1 MSRFLSLRYA
11 FAALALTMACH
22 SVIAQELYY
31 ESEPND
37 TPATAN
43 PISGEVDIAG
53 TMGSGDQDGFMWT
66 VSDADAERLW
76 TLRMEGLPG
85 ALTVLEILRVEF
97 AENGMDVLSKQKLLG
112 LGSRDGTKPD
122 IERNLLFEPGEYVLG
137 FAYTGGG
144 GGAFRPPSASV
155 EFGEAEGQSGQA
167 PTREPGG
174 YRGQI
179 RATGSLAVQTPAEPP
194 DKREKAVTLRLNR
207 QQAWFIE
214 SGTSWHRFE
223 IDDERSGQLWEI
235 GGQVPVGQNAKVFLR
250 DSEGGEISEADTN
263 AEGQWKFT
271 DLGLEATTYFIEVQ
285 GNQTNSIRVLEAAA
299 VGQRIEGAEAEENG
313 RWDLA
318 NIVDLSSSIT
328 GRLGVSGDY
337 DYFRFTLDEA
347 AADQLLELSLQSAPE
362 QAIQLCLLDSQ
373 GESLQCRKQAGA
385 SILPKLSLTPGDWGV
400 LVSRGPEGAEYTLQL
415 SGQGPIVPDTE
426 VEPND
431 AVTGAVSVPP
441 KNRIK
446 GRFDTGGDVD
456 YFRFLV
462 TDEAQ
467 LWRFQAIGDGLQR
480 IVYYDGAGKNQQE
493 FRDTARRLRLENVFL
508 MPGKHFIALYGEP
521 GTDYTLLARPLGPP
535 DPDGEREPNDV
546 VAQMQRLEMG
556 QRRNGLLTSSED
568 SDLYRFVLFDWDRI
582 RLTVE
587 PPADGDVYAYFY
599 WDYPDYFARGAGGVG
614 TPLVY
619 EGLMPPGEY
628 VVSLSA
634 QQVSDAEYHVTLER
648 LDRFGC
654 PVDCEPNSNPALA
667 RPVPPS
673 MVIEGQNGGW
683 DSYDVYALPV
693 SDVPRE
699 LLIRTDQEYRL
710 TVTAA
715 NETDNLVTWDAEA
728 GGFRGTIPGD
738 TRTYLD
744 IRRANEGYRLELEF
758 AGGPAPLENTVPLA
772 AEIDLELGAGT
783 VKAYRKYGQRIDG
796 ILRLS
801 NTGTKAESLE
811 VEAATSDRRWQVQLV
826 QRQVEVAPGESV
838 NIPLSVRVP
847 RDAWGTRD
855 VRISLRAWNRAGQVA
870 THRDITVDSGADAV
884 NPEHWYALPA
894 QLQGGFNVAASRFGG
909 AWAGDYDTSVGWSF
923 VQTIDGLSVKN
934 NGMGL
939 RGGYKGET
947 AELVIDLAGEEPVE
961 VAGVVLNSLSG
972 SVARSYLR
980 YADVALSLDGQ
991 NWQQVLFEPLDPVEA
1006 DQPFVLDE
1014 PTPARFARVMLEH
1027 NWSGKPRAGET
1038 LGEFEVI
1045 AQPGVDIS
1053 GDAGFNLGQRDLG
1066 GHVVWAR
1073 PRIDAGWHNGLLVEG
1088 ETPGNRIKVGDPQTW
1103 VVAFHRDRAALID
1116 RMEWNHPEPNY
1127 SGHRFKSVKVAVSMD
1142 SPLGPWTPVGEW
1154 DLSAEGE
1161 VDVLEP
1167 ESPFWG
1173 RYVRFTTN
1181 PVEVWDWHALPRP
1194 LRIWEAPTSENYR
1207 SVLTEWGELSSQAF
1221 WESQQPVPADPPF
1234 ARADND
1240 TRERAAALEP
1250 AEQASG
1256 AVRLAEHEHWYR
1268 LDVPADQNTLTVTL
1282 GGEPT
1287 VRTEVRAETV
1297 DGERLVLRRD
1307 QNQSRSDEHVF
1318 EGVVEPGSTVFLQ
1331 VLEPPRNVVFTW
1343 DTSASVGPYLP
1354 VIYNALIEYS
1364 RGAKPGLDAI
1374 NYMPFGRGMLLDE
1387 WYGEPYVLQ
1396 TVLNDYPQRESS
1408 SAAEQTLANAS
1419 RALAPRSG
1427 TKAIVL
1433 MTDAATTAY
1442 RGGLWDAF
1450 DEARPRIFALG
1461 VSSEGAFGR
1470 DPYHEQDLMEG
1481 WSAVNGGHYSHL
1493 LTAGEL
1499 EVAFERAQTLLREP
1513 APYTLLVES
1522 EFREAPGPGSLRV
1535 LAGEQGGTAAS
1546 GAVELILD
1554 ASGSMLQRI
1563 TDKRRIAIAKEV
1575 LTEAVTDWIP
1585 DGTPV
1590 ALRVFGHREPNACR
1604 TDLEVPLAPIDRAA
1618 VTAKIESVNAMNLA
1632 KTPIADSLAAAAG
1645 DLQGATGS
1653 VSVLLLT
1660 DGEETC
1666 EGDPAAAVAGLQE
1679 KGIDVTLNIVGF
1691 AIDDD
1696 ATEMQFAEWAEAG
1709 GGKYFAA
1716 TDQAG
1721 LSQAVNQAL
1730 KTPFTVYDETGERVA
1745 EGLVGGEPLTLDAG
1759 YYRVVVASATP
1770 RTFEDV
1776 EVPGEEETEL
1786 IVE

>member
-1 MSRFLSLRYA
+1 MTRVRPIRSVFPTI
-11 FAALALTMACH
+11 ALTLGCH
-22 SVIAQELYY
+22 AVVAQEFFY
-31 ESEPND
+31 ESEPNN

-43 PISGEVDIAG
+43 PISGEVTVAG
-53 TMGSGDQDGFMWT
+53 TMGSGDQDGYIWT
-66 VSDADAERLW
+66 VSDAGAEKLW
-76 TLRMEGLPG
+76 TLQMDGLPG
-85 ALTVLEILRVEF
+85 ALTVLEVLRVEF
-97 AENGMDVLSKQKLLG
+97 AENGTDVVSKEKLFG
-112 LGSRDGTKPD
+112 LGSRDGTMPD
-122 IERNLLFEPGEYVLG
+122 FARNLLFEPGDYVLG
-137 FAYTGGG
+137 FAYTGGS
-144 GGAFRPPSASV
+144 GGAFRPPSASI
-155 EFGEAEGQSGQA
+155 EFGEGAATPGQ
-167 PTREPGG
+167 PTGREPGG

-179 RATGSLAVQTPAEPP
+179 RVTGSLAVQTPAESPET
-194 DKREKAVTLRLNR
+194 REKAVGLRLNR
-207 QQAWFIE
+207 QQAWFIAT
-214 SGTSWHRFE
+214 GTSWHRFE
-223 IDDERSGQLWEI
+223 IDAERSEQRWEI
-235 GGQVPVGQNAKVFLR
+235 RGQIPVGQNAKVFLR
-250 DSEGGEISEADTN
+250 DAEGAEISETDTDD
-263 AEGQWKFT
+263 EGQWKFT
-271 DLGLEATTYFIEVQ
+271 DLGLEATTYFVEIQ
-285 GNQTNSIRVLEAAA
+285 GRQANSIRVLEAAA
-299 VGQRIEGAEAEENG
+299 TGQRTKGSEAEENG

-318 NIVDLSSSIT
+318 NIVDLSSSVT
-328 GRLGVSGDY
+328 GRLGVSGDS
-337 DYFRFTLDEA
+337 DYFRFTLDDTS
-347 AADQLLELSLQSAPE
+347 ADQLLELSLETGPE

-373 GESLQCRKQAGA
+373 GESLQCRKQAGT
-385 SILPKLSLTPGDWGV
+385 SQLPKLSLTPGDWGV
-400 LVSRGPEGAEYTLQL
+400 LVSRGPEGAQYTLRL
-415 SGQGPIVPDTE
+415 TGQGPIVADTE

-431 AVTGAVSVPP
+431 AVTGALSMPP

-446 GRFDTGGDVD
+446 GRFDTEDDVD

-480 IVYYDGAGKNQQE
+480 IVYYDGAGKNRQE

-508 MPGKHFIALYGEP
+508 MPGQHFIAVHGEP
-521 GTDYTLLARPLGPP
+521 DTDYTLLARPLGPP

-546 VAQMQRLEMG
+546 AAQMQRLEMG
-556 QRRNGLLTSSED
+556 QRRNGLLASPKD
-568 SDLYRFVLFDWDRI
+568 IDMYRFVLFDWDRI

-587 PPADGDVYAYFY
+587 PPADGDVFAHFY

-628 VVSLSA
+628 VVSLSP
-634 QQVSDAEYHVTLER
+634 QQISDAEYHVSLER
-648 LDRFGC
+648 LDRFAC

-693 SDVPRE
+693 SDESRE
-699 LLIRTDQEYRL
+699 LLIRADQEYRL

-715 NETDNLVTWDAEA
+715 NQTDNLVAWDAQA
-728 GGFRGTIPGD
+728 GGFRGTIPAD
-738 TRTYLD
+738 TMTYLD
-744 IRRANEGYRLELEF
+744 IRRATDGYRLELEF
-758 AGGPAPLENTVPLA
+758 ADSPAPLDNTAPLA

-796 ILRLS
+796 TLRLS

-811 VEAATSDRRWQVQLV
+811 VESATSDRRWQVELEQ
-826 QRQVEVAPGESV
+826 QQVELAPGESV
-838 NIPLSVRVP
+838 KIPLSVRVP
-847 RDAWGTRD
+847 RDAWATRD
-855 VRISLRAWNRAGQVA
+855 VRITLRAWNRSGQVA
-870 THRDITVDSGADAV
+870 THQDISIDSSADAV
-884 NPEHWYALPA
+884 NPEHWYALPGP
-894 QLQGGFNVAASRFGG
+894 LQGGFNVAASRFGG

-923 VQTIDGLSVKN
+923 DQTIDGLAVKS

-939 RGGYKGET
+939 RGAYKGEP
-947 AELVIDLAGEEPVE
+947 AELVIDLAGDEPVE

-972 SVARSYLR
+972 SRARSYLR
-980 YADVALSLDGQ
+980 YADVALSVDGQ
-991 NWQQVLFEPLDPVEA
+991 NWQQVLFEPLDPIEA
-1006 DQPFVLDE
+1006 DQAFVLDE
-1014 PTPARFARVMLEH
+1014 PTPARFARLMFDH
-1027 NWSGKPRAGET
+1027 NWSGSPRAGET

-1045 AQPGVDIS
+1045 ATPGADIS
-1053 GDAGFNLGQRDLG
+1053 GGEGFNLGQRDLG

-1073 PRIDAGWHNGLLVEG
+1073 PRIDAGWHNGLLMED
-1088 ETPGNRIKVGDPQTW
+1088 EEPSNRIKVGEAQSW

-1116 RMEWNHPEPNY
+1116 RMEWNHPEPDNLR
-1127 SGHRFKSVKVAVSMD
+1127 HRFKSVKVAVSMD

-1194 LRIWEAPTSENYR
+1194 LRIWEAPTSDEYR
-1207 SVLTEWGELSSQAF
+1207 SVLTEWGELSGRAF
-1221 WESQQPVPADPPF
+1221 WESQQPIQADPPF

-1240 TRERAAALEP
+1240 ARERAAALEP
-1250 AEQASG
+1250 GEKASG

-1282 GGEPT
+1282 GGQPT
-1287 VRTEVRAETV
+1287 VRTEVHAETS
-1297 DGERLVLRRD
+1297 DGERLVLRRID
-1307 QNQSRSDEHVF
+1307 NSSSSDKHVF
-1318 EGVVEPGSTVFLQ
+1318 ESVVEPGSTVYLN

-1442 RGGLWDAF
+1442 SGGLWDTF

-1470 DPYHEQDLMEG
+1470 NPHHEQDLMEG
-1481 WSAVNGGHYSHL
+1481 WSAINGGYYSHL

-1513 APYTLLVES
+1513 APYTLVAES
-1522 EFREAPGPGSLRV
+1522 EFREAPGPGTLRV
-1535 LAGEQGGTAAS
+1535 VADEDGGAATS

-1563 TDKRRIAIAKEV
+1563 AGKRRIAIAKEV
-1575 LTEAVTDWIP
+1575 LTEAVNDWIP

-1604 TDLEVPLAPIDRAA
+1604 TDLEVPLAPLDRAA
-1618 VTAKIESVNAMNLA
+1618 VAAKIDAVNAMNLA
-1632 KTPIADSLAAAAG
+1632 KTPIADSLAATAG
-1645 DLQGATGS
+1645 DLQNAQGN

-1666 EGDPAAAVAGLQE
+1666 EGDPAAAVAELQE

-1691 AIDDD
+1691 AIDNE
-1696 ATEMQFAEWAEAG
+1696 ATEAQFAEWAEAG
-1709 GGKYFAA
+1709 SGKYFAA

-1721 LSQAVNQAL
+1721 LSEAVNEAL
-1730 KTPFTVYDETGERVA
+1730 KIPFAVYNETGERVA
-1745 EGLVGGEPLTLDAG
+1745 EGLVGGEAVILDAG
-1759 YYRVVVASATP
+1759 YYRVVVATATP
-1770 RTFEDV
+1770 QAFEEV
-1776 EVPGEEETEL
+1776 EVPGEEETTL
-1786 IVE
+1786 SLQ